1 VSIDLSTGEIHMSE
15 RQAKRLRRAARDYI
29 LSSTIRQ
36 RSSAS
41 VQAQAYVDILREV
54 WPRIVSH
61 RARGRVSARLIDRPC
76 KTSDLRG
83 AVRLCVG

>member
-1 VSIDLSTGEIHMSE
+1 MSE
-15 RQAKRLRRAARDYI
+15 RQAKRLRRAQRAYI
-29 LSSTIRQ
+29 QKHATSLAAGPR
-36 RSSAS
+36 AS

-61 RARGRVSARLIDRPC
+61 RARGRVSARLINRAC
-76 KTSDLRG
+76 KPSDLRG